1 MNRNE
6 EGKEIRY
13 PVILSAAEKEIAR
26 KVCLAFKQTVCGFDL
41 LRVQVQAQYRE
52 AQISIYCVEMD
63 RWRCP
68 QLGSCTR
75 GAGKRVCG
83 CGEGGVC

>member
-41 LRVQVQAQYRE
+41 LRVQVHKGAIMGIYRWIREMALE
-52 AQISIYCVEMD
+52 AIHSV
-63 RWRCP
+63 
-68 QLGSCTR
+68 
-75 GAGKRVCG
+75 
-83 CGEGGVC
+83 